1 MLVRPKK
8 DTFLWL
14 CILISLAV
22 TILTPRVALYLD
34 YKDDIEAIKTD
45 KKYNYI
51 NEVAVK
57 FLKNVDTTGY
67 IKTFNRELKRKKK
80 NERNI

>member
-1 MLVRPKK
+1 M
-8 DTFLWL
+8 D
-14 CILISLAV
+14 
-22 TILTPRVALYLD
+22 YLD

-67 IKTFNRELKRKKK
+67 IKTIKEKEEK
-80 NERNI
+80 